1 MGSVELADTSAWT
14 AARRLGDSRREFHH
28 RVVEGAIATCR
39 PVVMELLFE
48 TRDAAGFTARR
59 EELDSLRDLP
69 IRRREWD
76 RAADVMQTLA
86 ERGPLHHRQI
96 PLPDLLIAAAA
107 ESAEVPV
114 LHYDRHF
121 ELIAEVTGQP
131 MRALAPLGSL

>member
-1 MGSVELADTSAWT
+1 MIELADTTAWT
-14 AARRLGDSRREFHH
+14 KHH
-28 RVVEGAIATCR
+28 RVRALATDFDARLARGEIATC
-39 PVVMELLFE
+39 PIVVLELLR
-48 TRDAAGFTARR
+48 TALDAVAFAELRADLAR
-59 EELDSLRDLP
+59 LRNLA

-86 ERGPLHHRQI
+86 ERGPLHHRQVTI
-96 PLPDLLIAAAA
+96 PDLLIAAAA

-114 LHYDRHF
+114 LHYDRDF